1 MAENPRP
8 ESQVRDGV
16 GSELGQL
23 GLLER
28 LRRAQRDVRT
38 PGSRRARRGPELL
51 RTRRDGEVS
60 LRAAPPRGW
69 QCRGAAL
76 ADSV

>member
-1 MAENPRP
+1 MAENPRQ

-16 GSELGQL
+16 GSKLGQR
-23 GLLER
+23 GLLEM

-38 PGSRRARRGPELL
+38 PGSRRARQGPEL

-60 LRAAPPRGW
+60 LRAAPPRSW
-69 QCRGAAL
+69 QCPGAAL
-76 ADSV
+76 ADSA

>member
-1 MAENPRP
+1 MAENPRL
-8 ESQVRDGV
+8 ESQVRGGV

-23 GLLER
+23 GPLEW

-38 PGSRRARRGPELL
+38 PGSRRARRGPEL

-60 LRAAPPRGW
+60 LRAAPLRGW

-76 ADSV
+76 ADSA